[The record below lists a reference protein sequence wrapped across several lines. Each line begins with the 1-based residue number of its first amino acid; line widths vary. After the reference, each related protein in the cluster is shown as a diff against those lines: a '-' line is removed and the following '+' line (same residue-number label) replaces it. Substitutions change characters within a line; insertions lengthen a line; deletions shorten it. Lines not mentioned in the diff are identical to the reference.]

1 MSIFRAISRNPMP
14 EAQAVRISAQADFA
28 MVRLTP
34 KKDNEKL
41 RDSKF
46 DSPKDVARRA
56 FRFASAMCEL

>member
-1 MSIFRAISRNPMP
+1 MAK
-14 EAQAVRISAQADFA
+14 ISAQVDFA